1 MFIADRMTAKPVTVL
16 ASETL
21 ATAAELLRSKDIHHL
36 PVVDASD
43 RLVGIISDRDVRSAT
58 GFDRHPDAQ
67 LTVAEVMTSEPRTLP
82 LNSTLDEALDVFCT
96 ARLGALPVVSSGQ
109 LVGIIS
115 RRDLLQAF
123 HDVLGLGAPGVR
135 IEVALPNGPV
145 DLAHAFEALKDC
157 GDALISAIVS
167 QLRKDG
173 SEPSL
178 YLRVQSAHA
187 RDVERRLRD
196 ATLILLLPEQ
206 S

>member
-1 MFIADRMTAKPVTVL
+1 MFIADKMTADPITVL
-16 ASETL
+16 PSDTL
-21 ATAAELLRSKDIHHL
+21 ATAAQLMRSKDIHHL
-36 PVVDASD
+36 PVVDESH
-43 RLVGIISDRDVRSAT
+43 RLIGIISDRDVRSAT
-58 GFDRHPDAQ
+58 GFDRNPDAH

-82 LNSTLDEALDVFCT
+82 LDSTLDEALDVFCH
-96 ARLGALPVVSSGQ
+96 ARLGALPVTSSGR

-115 RRDLLQAF
+115 RHDLLQAF
-123 HDVLGLGAPGVR
+123 HDVLGLGTPGVR

-145 DLAHAFEALKDC
+145 DLAHAFEALQDC
-157 GDALISAIVS
+157 GDVLISAVVS

-196 ATLILLLPEQ
+196 ATLIILLPEH